1 MKKAIVFLIL
11 ILLIST
17 FVSGRVIATFPE
29 LLNPDRMEMDE
40 NHIYITE
47 GIAINIY
54 SFKSFELIKKFGKKG
69 EGPREFARYIG
80 ISLNSNKIYVNSQRK
95 LSIYSVDGEF
105 IKETKTNSSLTGG
118 FIPLGKYFIGRGME
132 IGKEGNTSILI
143 NLYDSELKKQ
153 RNIIKKLNDNSFA
166 KGVIKFFDSTLNYN
180 VIGNKLYVVN
190 GTDFK
195 IDVYD
200 SDAKKILSIQRDYK
214 KIRFKEKDKKKFID
228 DLYNNPQTKSFA
240 DEIKKRAKFPEY
252 YPAILNLYASGGLIY
267 VMTYNW
273 EGDNIEFLV
282 FNTNGKFVKKVFIPF
297 VMKSAFR
304 AFPWSIKNKKLY
316 QLIENDDEEW
326 ELIEVKINI

>member
-1 MKKAIVFLIL
+1 MRKSIVTVALIF
-11 ILLIST
+11 LIST

-40 NHIYITE
+40 NRIYITE

-54 SFKSFELIKKFGKKG
+54 SFKDFRLIRKFGKKG

-80 ISLNSNKIYVNSQRK
+80 ISLNNNRIYVNSQGK

-105 IKETKTNSSLTGG
+105 IKEMKTHSSLTGG
-118 FIPLGKYFIGRGME
+118 FIPIGKFFIGRGME
-132 IGKEGNTSILI
+132 IGKESNTSILI

-200 SDAKKILSIQRDYK
+200 SDAKKILSIQR
-214 KIRFKEKDKKKFID
+214 
-228 DLYNNPQTKSFA
+228 A
-240 DEIKKRAKFPEY
+240 
-252 YPAILNLYASGGLIY
+252 
-267 VMTYNW
+267 
-273 EGDNIEFLV
+273 
-282 FNTNGKFVKKVFIPF
+282 
-297 VMKSAFR
+297 
-304 AFPWSIKNKKLY
+304 
-316 QLIENDDEEW
+316 
-326 ELIEVKINI
+326 